1 LAKVRELPTHICVSR
16 EAVGSLPL
24 GVLKKHIDVVLRDV
38 VQ

>member
-1 LAKVRELPTHICVSR
+1 MAKVRELPTHICVPG